1 MTVLQFLLLGLGLGG
16 AYALL
21 ALGLVTIYRGTGVL
35 NFGQGAVAMFSA
47 YVFFN
52 LRDDHGVSSVVAGLV
67 TLVFAALLGIAFY
80 VLVMRQLRNSPVLA
94 RIVATLALLLLLQG
108 LAILLF
114 DVQTKSPA
122 PVVSSAAVDVF
133 GLAIPR
139 DRIVL
144 ALVAVVLALV
154 LSLISRRTKLGLAI
168 RAISDSEKGASL
180 SGLSPV
186 LIGAFTWAVG
196 FALAAL
202 AGVLLSPIAGLDANV
217 LTLLIVPVFA
227 AALIARFS
235 SFWMAVAAGLA
246 LGMAQSALQLVPSD
260 GAWWTWLWSGPGR
273 PQAIPAMIVIVAM
286 IFSGRLL
293 PARGEVVRGRLP
305 VSLPPRYR
313 VIGPVLALVVG
324 LVFISTVRSS
334 WLSAGVVTLA
344 GILIALSVVVV
355 TGFLGQISLAQVAF
369 AGIGGLATALLS
381 GSLPF
386 PVVLVLSG
394 LVAMLVGVLV
404 GLPSLRVRGPSLALV
419 TLAAAYVCQVA
430 VFSDGR
436 IFGGTGFNRV
446 DQPSLFGREL
456 GSQAF
461 AVVVLVIVVA
471 AGVGVTSLR
480 QSTLGRRALAVREN
494 EAAAMAAGINIKAY
508 KLGGFALSAL
518 MAGVGGSLLGYQAN
532 VFSYERFSVFESLHV
547 VAMAYI
553 GGIGMASGAIFAGL
567 GAGGG
572 LFSQLLSVWGVDS
585 YQSVIAGGVLLLA
598 IQLHPD
604 GIASLAH
611 SIRQAKE
618 RRRAKAADKG
628 GPGGPPGAEAL
639 EPDRI
644 HASEPPD
651 QSEPS
656 ETKETV

>member
-1 MTVLQFLLLGLGLGG
+1 
-16 AYALL
+16 
-21 ALGLVTIYRGTGVL
+21 
-35 NFGQGAVAMFSA
+35 
-47 YVFFN
+47 
-52 LRDDHGVSSVVAGLV
+52 
-67 TLVFAALLGIAFY
+67 
-80 VLVMRQLRNSPVLA
+80 
-94 RIVATLALLLLLQG
+94 
-108 LAILLF
+108 
-114 DVQTKSPA
+114 
-122 PVVSSAAVDVF
+122 
-133 GLAIPR
+133 
-139 DRIVL
+139 
-144 ALVAVVLALV
+144 
-154 LSLISRRTKLGLAI
+154 
-168 RAISDSEKGASL
+168 
-180 SGLSPV
+180 
-186 LIGAFTWAVG
+186 
-196 FALAAL
+196 
-202 AGVLLSPIAGLDANV
+202 
-217 LTLLIVPVFA
+217 
-227 AALIARFS
+227 
-235 SFWMAVAAGLA
+235 
-246 LGMAQSALQLVPSD
+246 
-260 GAWWTWLWSGPGR
+260 
-273 PQAIPAMIVIVAM
+273 
-286 IFSGRLL
+286 
-293 PARGEVVRGRLP
+293 

>member
-47 YVFFN
+47 YIFFN
-52 LRDDHGVSSVVAGLV
+52 LRDDHGVASAVAGLV
-67 TLVFAALLGIAFY
+67 TLAFAALLGVAFY
-80 VLVMRQLRNSPVLA
+80 ALVMRQLRNSPVLA

-114 DVQTKSPA
+114 DVQTKSPSPVMNSA
-122 PVVSSAAVDVF
+122 PVDMF
-133 GLAIPR
+133 GLAIPQ
-139 DRIVL
+139 DRLVL
-144 ALVAVVLALV
+144 ALVAAALALA
-154 LSLISRRTKLGLAI
+154 LSLVSRRTNLGLAI

-196 FALAAL
+196 FTLAAV

-227 AALIARFS
+227 AALIARFT
-235 SFWMAVAAGLA
+235 SFWAAVGAGLA
-246 LGMAQSALQLVPSD
+246 LGMAQSALQLVPAD

-273 PQAIPAMIVIVAM
+273 PQAIPAMVVIIAM

-313 VIGPVLALVVG
+313 VVGPLLALGVG
-324 LVFISTVRSS
+324 VVFISTVRSS
-334 WLSAGVVTLA
+334 WLSAGVSTLA

-369 AGIGGLATALLS
+369 AGIGGLTTALLS
-381 GSLPF
+381 ASLPF
-386 PVVLVLSG
+386 PVVLLVSG
-394 LVAMLVGVLV
+394 VVAMLVGVLV

-436 IFGGTGFNRV
+436 VFGGTGFNRV
-446 DQPSLFGREL
+446 EQPSLFGFEL
-456 GSQAF
+456 GGQAF
-461 AVVVLVIVVA
+461 ALVVLVIVVT
-471 AGVGVTSLR
+471 AGVCVTSLR

-508 KLGGFALSAL
+508 KLGGFAISAL

-532 VFSYERFSVFESLHV
+532 VFAYERFSVFESLHV

-567 GAGGG
+567 GASGG
-572 LFSQLLSVWGVDS
+572 LFSQLLSVWGADS
-585 YQSVIAGGVLLLA
+585 YQAVIAGGALLLA

-604 GIASLAH
+604 GLASLAH
-611 SIRQAKE
+611 SVRQAKG
-618 RRRAKAADKG
+618 RRHATTAEKRQPDSTVGIDA
-628 GPGGPPGAEAL
+628 PPAPSRESQGSEA
-639 EPDRI
+639 PQT
-644 HASEPPD
+644 SE
-651 QSEPS
+651 E
-656 ETKETV
+656 KESVL